1 MSEQGIVSCEVTLEI
16 SGYVYP
22 GSGLQTGT
30 GGSEFGSHKLGN
42 FFYRDRRQMES
53 IFIVFHHGTMK
64 VNKKSISKKLIIPE
78 KSIIT
83 LKIHFYRFYTLN

>member
-30 GGSEFGSHKLGN
+30 GGSEFGLICIYWEI
-42 FFYRDRRQMES
+42 FS
-53 IFIVFHHGTMK
+53 IETEDKWKAFSLSFTM
-64 VNKKSISKKLIIPE
+64 VE
-78 KSIIT
+78 
-83 LKIHFYRFYTLN
+83 